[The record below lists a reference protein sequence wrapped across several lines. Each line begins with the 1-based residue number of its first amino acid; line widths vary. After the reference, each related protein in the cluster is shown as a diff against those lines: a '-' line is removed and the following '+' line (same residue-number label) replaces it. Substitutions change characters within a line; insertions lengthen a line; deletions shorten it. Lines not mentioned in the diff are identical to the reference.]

1 MNKVQAGIEMA
12 KQKHCIFRCIS
23 TFSTSPK
30 LAQKSLNCLA
40 QVSPHWGGT
49 GPAGEEQQGKVH
61 IGLQNPGKLDHV
73 SPFHYGPPGPRHRAV
88 AGQSGCSVTL

>member
-1 MNKVQAGIEMA
+1 MNKVQAGVEMA
-12 KQKHCIFRCIS
+12 KQKHCIFRGIS

-61 IGLQNPGKLDHV
+61 IGLQSWTTSVLSTTAHPAPVTEPWPGRV
-73 SPFHYGPPGPRHRAV
+73 GA
-88 AGQSGCSVTL
+88 Q